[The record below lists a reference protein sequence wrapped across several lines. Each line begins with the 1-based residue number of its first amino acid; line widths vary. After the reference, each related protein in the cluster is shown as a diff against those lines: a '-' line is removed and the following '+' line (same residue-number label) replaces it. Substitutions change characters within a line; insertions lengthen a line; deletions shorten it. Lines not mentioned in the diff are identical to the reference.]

1 MKRPITE
8 NRIFMHRSETAGS
21 TQRQNIPAKEEHE
34 AVFGTLSGST
44 YYSVFRSEIDKK
56 NSASGTE
63 HTAILKR
70 AAAIAL
76 SISALFVISFIAVSV
91 IKDTSF
97 KNHFENTILGIPGIS
112 NSNSTEKDFESASAP
127 SVISPSE
134 AGSSENSV
142 SGSGSDTHYYT
153 ESQIRLIAST
163 GMLLSQ
169 VSDMSSRIYGVPRG
183 VTVEQNSEDGIII
196 ETDGIYK
203 DDIITHINGI
213 RIFTVDDMF
222 SLLQD
227 AVGQGRVVRFDI
239 YRNGET
245 FSAQCECT
253 DSP

>member
-8 NRIFMHRSETAGS
+8 NRIFLHRSETAGS

-76 SISALFVISFIAVSV
+76 SLSALF
-91 IKDTSF
+91 
-97 KNHFENTILGIPGIS
+97 GIPGIS

-127 SVISPSE
+127 SVISSSE
-134 AGSSENSV
+134 DGSSENSV
-142 SGSGSDTHYYT
+142 PGSGSDTHYYT

-227 AVGQGRVVRFDI
+227 AIGQGRVVRFDI